1 MTKKVFTKIKIAISE
16 KTKRMFLCGRV
27 NKKSIIIGAIVTI
40 LIIVLGIGVLAAN
53 WKIDRYNNANLN
65 MARNGDI
72 TKHYPS
78 SIQPNNGD
86 EFVLPQD
93 AAKSGEI
100 AIVVNDLDSA
110 KNNVQN
116 IAVKNGGI
124 VYDTFIA
131 YASNKIKSGSIVIQI
146 PKANFD
152 ATLSDLEKIGSQ
164 VVQESVRQIPA
175 ANQIIYPQPQP
186 MAEVSDNSGNVPK
199 ENSTVNSNV
208 TNGAAAVA
216 ADQNTN
222 NPTIAPAPT
231 IMPIYPQIAQD
242 KGYIKVI
249 FADYGKSNDSAI
261 ATVSKTNIGNILGV
275 GYGGQNMRENIW
287 VVLAIK
293 SIVLIVLIWV
303 IVIIARRIIV
313 NLQKIKRSK
322 KSIAPTVK
330 QVT

>member
-1 MTKKVFTKIKIAISE
+1 
-16 KTKRMFLCGRV
+16 
-27 NKKSIIIGAIVTI
+27 
-40 LIIVLGIGVLAAN
+40 
-53 WKIDRYNNANLN
+53 
-65 MARNGDI
+65 MA
-72 TKHYPS
+72 KHYPVS
-78 SIQPNNGD
+78 VQSNNGN

-164 VVQESVRQIPA
+164 VVQESARQIPA
-175 ANQIIYPQPQP
+175 ANQIIYPQAQP
-186 MAEVSDNSGNVPK
+186 MAETLDNSGNVPK
-199 ENSTVNSNV
+199 ANLTPNSNV

-216 ADQNTN
+216 TDQGVN
-222 NPTIAPAPT
+222 NSVIAPTP
-231 IMPIYPQIAQD
+231 IVMPIYPYPQIAQD

-249 FADYGKSNDSAI
+249 FADYGQISNAN
-261 ATVSKTNIGNILGV
+261 AGAVSEANIGNVLGV
-275 GYGGQNMRENIW
+275 GYGGQNMRDNIW

-303 IVIIARRIIV
+303 IVMIARRIIV

-322 KSIAPTVK
+322 KSVTPIVK
-330 QVT
+330 QLTKNRRRIIKMAVKVKRK